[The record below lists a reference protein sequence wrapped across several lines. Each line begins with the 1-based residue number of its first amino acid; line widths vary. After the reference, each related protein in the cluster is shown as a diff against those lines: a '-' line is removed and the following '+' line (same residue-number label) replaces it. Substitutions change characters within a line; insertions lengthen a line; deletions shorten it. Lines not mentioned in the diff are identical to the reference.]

1 MSTATARGPAVHR
14 GGIMPD
20 WANRRCPE
28 YAAAPRALF
37 VAQRETYPNVAV
49 ARDVCY
55 DSDPLSTFDIFAP
68 HPRSER
74 PLSAP

>member
-1 MSTATARGPAVHR
+1 VAR
-14 GGIMPD
+14 
-20 WANRRCPE
+20 
-28 YAAAPRALF
+28 
-37 VAQRETYPNVAV
+37 RETYPNVAV